1 MPNVKRTT
9 PAPGTDGLAHTGA
22 RWDSGYTVRA
32 TSAGKD
38 EAGNVI
44 PTTVRPPYKGPPK
57 RVISG
62 SGSAK
67 MSGGNLVVTPTDVP
81 KGQPFNLVVE
91 F

>member
-1 MPNVKRTT
+1 MPNIRRIT
-9 PAPGTDGLAHTGA
+9 PGPGIDGLAHTGA

-32 TSAGKD
+32 TSDGP
-38 EAGNVI
+38 GV
-44 PTTVRPPYKGPPK
+44 PVTVRHPYKGHPK

-62 SGSAK
+62 NGSAK

-81 KGQPFNLVVE
+81 KGQPFNLVLE

>member
-9 PAPGTDGLAHTGA
+9 PGPGTDGLAHTGA

-32 TSAGKD
+32 TSNGPG
-38 EAGNVI
+38 E
-44 PTTVRPPYKGPPK
+44 PTTVRHPYKGPPK

-62 SGSAK
+62 NGSAK
-67 MSGGNLVVTPTDVP
+67 MSGGNLIITPTDVP
-81 KGQPFNLVVE
+81 KGQPFNLVIE

>member
-1 MPNVKRTT
+1 MPNVKRPT
-9 PAPGTDGLAHTGA
+9 PGPGTDGLAHTGA

-32 TSAGKD
+32 TSAGPG
-38 EAGNVI
+38 E
-44 PTTVRPPYKGPPK
+44 PTTVRHPYKGPPK

-62 SGSAK
+62 NGSAK
-67 MSGGNLVVTPTDVP
+67 MSGGNLIITPTDVP